1 MFAGPAGGAGQ
12 DAGVKVPGPR
22 AADFDE
28 LLRHIVRDL
37 AHRQRIEVDLTRE
50 ERATLLNHLAGLT
63 LMEAEKILTKAI
75 VEDGRLALDD
85 IQHVIDAK
93 RGLNSTNV

>member
-1 MFAGPAGGAGQ
+1 
-12 DAGVKVPGPR
+12 
-22 AADFDE
+22 
-28 LLRHIVRDL
+28 
-37 AHRQRIEVDLTRE
+37 
-50 ERATLLNHLAGLT
+50 LLNHLAGLT

-93 RGLNSTNV
+93 RSVVEREGLLEYYPSFLWPQIFVPNE